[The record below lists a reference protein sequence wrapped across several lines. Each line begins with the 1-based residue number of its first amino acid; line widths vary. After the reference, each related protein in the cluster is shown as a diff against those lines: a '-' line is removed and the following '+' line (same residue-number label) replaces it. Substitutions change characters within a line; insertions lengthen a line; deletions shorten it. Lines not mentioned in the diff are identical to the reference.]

1 MSKISDKDYKKL
13 EVYLINKIFS
23 DLKYAKSNYKI
34 HKVKHSN
41 IPIKI
46 YSKMY
51 REDALKYI
59 FEMLTSQLI
68 KNNIPVKIEM
78 TNLKLIRNFSQPIS
92 RPRYLHAH
100 IKFMLDRNIDIETHL
115 GLLKLKNLI

>member
-23 DLKYAKSNYKI
+23 DLKYAKSNYEI

-46 YSKMY
+46 YPKMY
-51 REDALKYI
+51 REDTLKYI
-59 FEMLTSQLI
+59 FEMLTSQLV
-68 KNNIPVKIEM
+68 KNNIPVKIEIA
-78 TNLKLIRNFSQPIS
+78 NLRLIRKLPKSIV

-100 IKFMLDRNIDIETHL
+100 VDFMLDRNIDIETHL
-115 GLLKLKNLI
+115 GLLKLKKLI